1 MTDISKKRF
10 LKHFKL
16 SVIINIGLLI
26 LLIYQFI
33 LYIYD
38 EVKLNEYI
46 NVNLSQ
52 YKTLDKL
59 EYKDILDIRNFIS
72 NDIDYN
78 SPSIQFERPKIGWSI
93 GEIIKRKQGLCG
105 EGARLLFHI
114 YRKFGIESRIIY
126 LYTLYFTHVVLEI
139 NFNNEWI
146 LLETINSYESDYLK
160 DFLDNSRA
168 NILSYFKIGPKQYH
182 ISPDSAIATFS
193 YTNFSYLPLN
203 ALFNNFYTKTEIYVH
218 QPLCSIINYILE
230 SPPLFYIIIISFIML
245 MFNIQK
251 IINTFRNLFKKRAVI
266 KKECF
271 KTTN

>member
-1 MTDISKKRF
+1 MTDISKKRI
-10 LKHFKL
+10 FKYFKI

-46 NVNLSQ
+46 NVNFSQ

-114 YRKFGIESRIIY
+114 YKKFGIESRRVYIY
-126 LYTLYFTHVVLEI
+126 NNILFHVILEVKS
-139 NFNNEWI
+139 NNKWI
-146 LLETINSYESDYLK
+146 LIETINNYEGERFK
-160 DFLDNSRA
+160 VFLDSA
-168 NILSYFKIGPKQYH
+168 NTSILSFFKIGPKEFH
-182 ISPDSAIATFS
+182 ITPDSSIKNWG

-203 ALFNNFYTKTEIYVH
+203 GMFNNSFTKTEIYVH

-245 MFNIQK
+245 MFNIRK
-251 IINTFRNLFKKRAVI
+251 IINTFRNIFIKRTVI